1 MTSNGERSSWN
12 NEFHFKNSN
21 IFPYTRKFFKKLF
34 KAVCQDSIILIVDFI
49 WKLAATKESNTA
61 TSLQGHMTGNR
72 EKLNLLGE
80 HILYIMLEK
89 MRELF
94 YPELL
99 EKFWRISMYLTD
111 GAIAKLYVT

>member
-34 KAVCQDSIILIVDFI
+34 KAVCQDSLILIVDFI

-99 EKFWRISMYLTD
+99 EKF
-111 GAIAKLYVT
+111 